1 MILYILSTYYVYKRP
16 QTVFSSRHSP
26 DPNESLSTLL
36 EKNSILENYSF
47 KR

>member
-1 MILYILSTYYVYKRP
+1 MILYILSTDYVYKSS

-36 EKNSILENYSF
+36 EKNSILEKLQF
-47 KR
+47 